1 MYFLKQPWVN
11 LKVPMSDTFPAKKII
26 KSIFPLGLYGRVYLI
41 LFFPVVLVLLVGS
54 FVFIQRHFDYVTRQM
69 ISNINPHFSLIITE
83 INEAGSKRETLEKV
97 LPLSKSLSLNF
108 EFLGGSETIPP
119 DRKLIYDFSGRI
131 IIASL
136 KEDFPDIVAI
146 DLLAN
151 DGKILDIYFKTNFGN
166 AKIMVPRRALS
177 PSNPH
182 QFLILILFTAIL
194 TTLIAV
200 LFLKNQ
206 LRPIKRLSEAAEAFG
221 KGQFYPLRVSGAR
234 EVKSAIRAFLTMQDS
249 IEKQISQRSHMLAS
263 ISHDLRTPL
272 TRLRLGVEFLE
283 ESKYK
288 DLIIDDIE
296 VMDNMLT
303 ELLEF
308 SRTGKSEPFEDID
321 PFQLAESIHADA
333 SRQGVAIE
341 IQLISEINEPP
352 SFRCKPSGIRRSIEN
367 LIQNAEK
374 FSSKCLFSVYV
385 KPESIQFIIEDNG
398 PGIERNKQKIAKT
411 AFVKF
416 DEARNLN
423 HFKGVGLG
431 LAIVSNIARDHGG
444 ELILEKS
451 EKLGGLKAVLS
462 LPNLDGRPGGIR
474 TPNQSVMSALL

>member
-1 MYFLKQPWVN
+1 MNEL
-11 LKVPMSDTFPAKKII
+11 FPVKKYI
-26 KSIFPLGLYGRVYLI
+26 KSILPLGIYGRVYLI

-69 ISNINPHFSLIITE
+69 IANINPHFSLIISE
-83 INEAGSKRETLEKV
+83 INETGGKRETLEKV

-108 EFLGGSETIPP
+108 EFLEDNEIIPP

-131 IIASL
+131 IISSL
-136 KEDFPDIVAI
+136 KADFPDIVAI

-151 DGKILDIYFKTNFGN
+151 DGKILEIYFRTNFGN
-166 AKIMVPRRALS
+166 AKILVSRRALS

-182 QFLILILFTAIL
+182 QFLILIILTAIL

-206 LRPIKRLSEAAEAFG
+206 LRPIKRLSDAAEAFG
-221 KGQFYPLRVSGAR
+221 RGQYYPLRVSGAT

-249 IEKQISQRSHMLAS
+249 IERQISQRSQMLAS

-308 SRTGKSEPFEDID
+308 SRTGKSEPLESID
-321 PFQLAESIHADA
+321 PFQLAESIHANA
-333 SRQGVAIE
+333 SRSGLEIE
-341 IQLISEINEPP
+341 LRLNSEISESP
-352 SFRCKPSGIRRSIEN
+352 SFRCKPSGIRRAIEN

-374 FSSKCLFSVYV
+374 FSSKCLFAVDL
-385 KPESIQFIIEDNG
+385 KPESIQFTIEDNG
-398 PGIERNKQKIAKT
+398 PGIDKTKQEMAKT

-451 EKLGGLKAVLS
+451 ENLGGLKAVLS

>member
-1 MYFLKQPWVN
+1 MNSIFPLKKYV
-11 LKVPMSDTFPAKKII
+11 
-26 KSIFPLGLYGRVYLI
+26 KSILPLGLYGRVYLI
-41 LFFPVVLVLLVGS
+41 LFFPVVLILLVGS

-69 ISNINPHFSLIITE
+69 ISNIKPHFSLIITE
-83 INEAGSKRETLEKV
+83 INEASNKRETLEKV
-97 LPLSKSLSLNF
+97 LPLSKSLALNF
-108 EFLGGSETIPP
+108 EFLGENEIVPP
-119 DRKLIYDFSGRI
+119 DQKLLYDFSGRI
-131 IIASL
+131 IISSL
-136 KEDFPDIVAI
+136 KADFPDILSI

-151 DGKILDIYFKTNFGN
+151 DGKILDIFFKTTFGN
-166 AKIMVPRRALS
+166 AKIMVSRRALS

-182 QFLILILFTAIL
+182 QFLILIALTATL

-206 LRPIKRLSEAAEAFG
+206 LRPIKRLSDAAVAFG
-221 KGQFYPLRVSGAR
+221 KGQYYPLRISGAT
-234 EVKSAIRAFLTMQDS
+234 EVKSAIRAFLTMRDS

-283 ESKYK
+283 GSKYK

-321 PFQLAESIHADA
+321 PFLLAKAIHADA
-333 SRQGVAIE
+333 SRLGLEIE
-341 IQLISEINEPP
+341 IRLNSTSNDPP
-352 SFRCKPSGIRRSIEN
+352 NIRCKPSAIRRAIEN

-374 FSSKCLFSVYV
+374 FSSKCHFSVIIE
-385 KPESIQFIIEDNG
+385 PESIHFMIEDNG
-398 PGIERNKQKIAKT
+398 PGIDQEKQKLATT

-431 LAIVSNIARDHGG
+431 LAIVANIAEEHGG
-444 ELILEKS
+444 ELILARSDE
-451 EKLGGLKAVLS
+451 LGGLKAVIS
-462 LPNLDGRPGGIR
+462 LPNINDGRPGGIR

>member
-1 MYFLKQPWVN
+1 MHLLLPARENQNVS
-11 LKVPMSDTFPAKKII
+11 MSESFPVKKII
-26 KSIFPLGLYGRVYLI
+26 KSVLPLGIYGRVYLI

-69 ISNINPHFSLIITE
+69 ISNINPHFSLIISE
-83 INEAGSKRETLEKV
+83 INEAGSKIETLEKV
-97 LPLSKSLSLNF
+97 LPLSKNLSLDF
-108 EFLGGSETIPP
+108 EFLGESEIIPP

-136 KEDFPDIVAI
+136 KEAFPDIVAI

-182 QFLILILFTAIL
+182 QFLILILLTAIL

-206 LRPIKRLSEAAEAFG
+206 LRPIKRLSDAAEAFG
-221 KGQFYPLRVSGAR
+221 KGQYYPLKISGAR

-283 ESKYK
+283 ASEYK
-288 DLIIDDIE
+288 DLIIDDIK

-308 SRTGKSEPFEDID
+308 SRTGKSEPFENID
-321 PFQLAESIHADA
+321 PFQLAESIQVDA
-333 SRQGVAIE
+333 SRLGLEIE
-341 IQLISEINEPP
+341 IKLINETNDPP
-352 SFRCKPSGIRRSIEN
+352 SLRCKPSGIRRSIEN

-374 FSSKCLFSVYV
+374 FSAKCLFSVYV

-398 PGIERNKQKIAKT
+398 PGIDRSNQELAKT

-431 LAIVSNIARDHGG
+431 LAIVSDIAREHNG

-451 EKLGGLKAVLS
+451 ELLGGLKAILS
-462 LPNLDGRPGGIR
+462 LPNVAGRPGGIR

>member
-1 MYFLKQPWVN
+1 MAMN
-11 LKVPMSDTFPAKKII
+11 NTFSVKKFI
-26 KSIFPLGLYGRVYLI
+26 KSFLPLGIYGRVYLI

-69 ISNINPHFSLIITE
+69 IANINPHFSLIISE
-83 INEAGSKRETLEKV
+83 INEAENKHETLVNV

-108 EFLGGSETIPP
+108 EFLDKGDSVPP

-131 IIASL
+131 IITSL
-136 KEDFPDIVAI
+136 KEKFPDIQAI

-151 DGKILDIYFKTNFGN
+151 DGKMLEIYISTNFGN
-166 AKIMVPRRALS
+166 ARIMVPRQALS

-182 QFLILILFTAIL
+182 QFLILIALTAIL
-194 TTLIAV
+194 TTLIAI

-206 LRPIKRLSEAAEAFG
+206 LRPIKQLSDAANAFG
-221 KGQFYPLRVSGAR
+221 KGQYFPLRVSGAT

-249 IEKQISQRSHMLAS
+249 LEKQISERSYMLAS

-283 ESKYK
+283 DGKYK

-296 VMDNMLT
+296 AMDSMLT

-308 SRTGKSEPFEDID
+308 SRTGKSEPFESVNA
-321 PFQLAESIHADA
+321 FELAKSIHADA
-333 SRQGVAIE
+333 SRLGIKIE
-341 IQLISEINEPP
+341 LELNSETNEPP
-352 SFRCKPSGIRRSIEN
+352 SFRGKPSGIRRSIEN

-374 FSSKCLFSVYV
+374 FSTACLFSVQV
-385 KPESIQFIIEDNG
+385 HHESIQFIIEDNG
-398 PGIERNKQKIAKT
+398 PGIDHSKREMAKT

-431 LAIVSNIARDHGG
+431 LAIVSNIAREHGG
-444 ELILEKS
+444 EFILKKS
-451 EKLGGLKAVLS
+451 ENLGGLKAILS
-462 LPNLDGRPGGIR
+462 VPNLDGRPGGIR
-474 TPNQSVMSALL
+474 TPNLSVMSAQL